1 MKTNLNTKSDMEKE
15 LQTIPTEKDF
25 NLSKVKLLP
34 KGGIQAE
41 YQVTQVVDG
50 ENSLIDR
57 NETCTRDVHPDLLG
71 LFADLRNIVGR
82 VFGITSFLSFI
93 DAEALSHNVVDR
105 ARAFADE
112 LLAKIEVRGVAWSG
126 TGDNT
131 GVVITSVFETPNGLK
146 TCINTPRIKMAT
158 ISFGFEEE
166 LETIVESIKKEVY
179 AYLFKGKQ
187 AQLSLF
193 GENGPADNEPDPLD
207 DPDDMPGE

>member
-1 MKTNLNTKSDMEKE
+1 MEN

-41 YQVTQVVDG
+41 YQVTQTVDG

-71 LFADLRNIVGR
+71 LFEDLRTIVGR
-82 VFGITSFLSFI
+82 VFNITSFLTLFESP
-93 DAEALSHNVVDR
+93 DMKLPESKKDL
-105 ARAFADE
+105 ARGFADE
-112 LLAKIEVRGVAWSG
+112 LLQKIEVRGVSWSV
-126 TGDNT
+126 TGENV

-146 TCINTPRIKMAT
+146 TCINTPRIKMAQ

-193 GENGPADNEPDPLD
+193 GAPEQSGDADES
-207 DPDDMPGE
+207 DDMPE

>member
-1 MKTNLNTKSDMEKE
+1 MEKT

-34 KGGIQAE
+34 KGGLCAE
-41 YQVTQVVDG
+41 YQVTVIVDG

-71 LFADLRNIVGR
+71 LFDDLRNIVGR
-82 VFGITSFLSFI
+82 VFNITSFLSLLESDDFKLT
-93 DAEALSHNVVDR
+93 ESKKAL
-105 ARAFADE
+105 ARNFADE

-126 TGDNT
+126 TGDNA
-131 GVVITSVFETPNGLK
+131 GVVITSVYETPNGLK
-146 TCINTPRIKMAT
+146 TCINTPRMKMAT

-166 LETIVESIKKEVY
+166 LEQIVEQIKKEVY

-187 AQLSLF
+187 AQMSLF
-193 GENGPADNEPDPLD
+193 GQPEADDTERDPID
-207 DPDDMPGE
+207 EDMPAI

>member
-1 MKTNLNTKSDMEKE
+1 MEKE
-15 LQTIPTEKDF
+15 LQTVPTENDF

-41 YQVTQVVDG
+41 YQVTQIVEG
-50 ENSLIDR
+50 ETSLIDR
-57 NETCTRDVHPDLLG
+57 NETCSRDVHQDLLG

-93 DAEALSHNVVDR
+93 DAEALSHNVADR
-105 ARAFADE
+105 ARAFAEE
-112 LLAKIEVRGVAWSG
+112 LLSKIEVRGVAWSG

-146 TCINTPRIKMAT
+146 TRINTPRIKMAT

-179 AYLFKGKQ
+179 AYLFNGKQ
-187 AQLSLF
+187 AQMSLF
-193 GENGPADNEPDPLD
+193 GGNGAADDEPDPFD
-207 DPDDMPGE
+207 NPDDMPAE

>member
-1 MKTNLNTKSDMEKE
+1 MEKE

-41 YQVTQVVDG
+41 YQVTQIVDG
-50 ENSLIDR
+50 ETSLIDR

-71 LFADLRNIVGR
+71 MFTDLRNIVAS
-82 VFGITSFLSFI
+82 VFNITSFLTLMESNELKLPEGKNI
-93 DAEALSHNVVDR
+93 L
-105 ARAFADE
+105 ARNFADE
-112 LLAKIEVRGVAWSG
+112 LLKKIDVRGISWSG
-126 TGDNT
+126 TGENV
-131 GVVITSVFETPNGLK
+131 GVVITSVYETANGLK

-166 LETIVESIKKEVY
+166 LETIVESIKTEVY

-193 GENGPADNEPDPLD
+193 GDNAASGPAG
-207 DPDDMPGE
+207 PDDMPEL

>member
-1 MKTNLNTKSDMEKE
+1 MEKT

-41 YQVTQVVDG
+41 YQVTQTVDG

-82 VFGITSFLSFI
+82 VFNITSFLTLLES
-93 DAEALSHNVVDR
+93 DEMKLPETKKAL
-105 ARAFADE
+105 ARSFADE
-112 LLAKIEVRGVAWSG
+112 LLEKIEVRGLSWSG
-126 TGDNT
+126 TGDKS
-131 GVVITSVFETPNGLK
+131 GVVITAVYETANGLK
-146 TCINTPRIKMAT
+146 TCINTPRIVLAT

-166 LETIVESIKKEVY
+166 LETIVETVKKEVY

-193 GENGPADNEPDPLD
+193 GAPENAPET
-207 DPDDMPGE
+207 DPDNDPDENE

>member
-1 MKTNLNTKSDMEKE
+1 MEKT

-41 YQVTQVVDG
+41 YQVTQTVDG

-82 VFGITSFLSFI
+82 VFGITSYLSFI
-93 DAEALSHNVVDR
+93 GAEALSREIGDDVSDR

-112 LLAKIEVRGVAWSG
+112 LLDKIDVRGISWSG
-126 TGDNT
+126 TGDNA
-131 GVVITSVFETPNGLK
+131 GVVITAVFETTNGLK
-146 TCINTPRIKMAT
+146 TCINTPRIKMAQ

-166 LETIVESIKKEVY
+166 LETIVETVKKEVY

-187 AQLSLF
+187 AQMSLF
-193 GENGPADNEPDPLD
+193 GAPADDNEPDSD
-207 DPDDMPGE
+207 ENE

>member
-1 MKTNLNTKSDMEKE
+1 MEKT

-34 KGGIQAE
+34 KGGLCAE
-41 YQVTQVVDG
+41 YQVTVVVDG

-82 VFGITSFLSFI
+82 VFGITSFLSLLET
-93 DAEALSHNVVDR
+93 DEMKLPESKKAV
-105 ARAFADE
+105 ARNFADE
-112 LLAKIEVRGVAWSG
+112 LLQKIEVRGVAWSG
-126 TGDNT
+126 SGDNT

-146 TCINTPRIKMAT
+146 TCINTPRMKMAT

-166 LETIVESIKKEVY
+166 LEKIVETIKTEVY

-187 AQLSLF
+187 AQMSLF
-193 GENGPADNEPDPLD
+193 GDNGAADADPDPID
-207 DPDDMPGE
+207 GPEE

>member
-1 MKTNLNTKSDMEKE
+1 MEKT

-41 YQVTQVVDG
+41 YQVTQTVDG

-82 VFGITSFLSFI
+82 VFNITSFLTLLES
-93 DAEALSHNVVDR
+93 DEMKLPETKKAL
-105 ARAFADE
+105 ARSFADE
-112 LLAKIEVRGVAWSG
+112 LLDKIDVRGISWSG
-126 TGDNT
+126 TGDNV
-131 GVVITSVFETPNGLK
+131 GVVITAVFETPNGLK
-146 TCINTPRIKMAT
+146 TCINTPRIKMAQ

-166 LETIVESIKKEVY
+166 LETIVETVKKEVY

-193 GENGPADNEPDPLD
+193 GAPENAPGTDPAN
-207 DPDDMPGE
+207 DPDENE

>member
-1 MKTNLNTKSDMEKE
+1 MEKT

-41 YQVTQVVDG
+41 YQVTQTVDG

-82 VFGITSFLSFI
+82 VFNITSFLTLLES
-93 DAEALSHNVVDR
+93 DEMKLPETKKAL
-105 ARAFADE
+105 ARSFADE
-112 LLAKIEVRGVAWSG
+112 LLDKIDVRGISWSG
-126 TGDNT
+126 TGDNV
-131 GVVITSVFETPNGLK
+131 GVVITAVFETPNGLK
-146 TCINTPRIKMAT
+146 TCINTPRIKMAQ

-166 LETIVESIKKEVY
+166 LETIVETVKKEVY

-193 GENGPADNEPDPLD
+193 GAPENAPET
-207 DPDDMPGE
+207 DPDNDPDENE